1 MQGTSPAVKAVCCAA
16 LLSFAAWPQG
26 QDQPDSLQQLIEH
39 AFRYNPDLLAARQRL
54 AEAQGLLRQ
63 AGLRPNPALNVAVAN
78 GDVLGS
84 RGEREF
90 EVGYSHIFELGGKR
104 ARRVDAAQLEAELA
118 AMDIANRER
127 ILRAEV
133 KSRYVEALAAM
144 RNLGNAQRVLDLT
157 RKSHELA
164 QARVR
169 EGEGAPL
176 EQGLLEVE
184 VHRID
189 SDRLLFESQ
198 VERAVLDLRLLAG
211 MDQGGLL
218 KVFAPL
224 GPPAAEVEAEPLL
237 ERALASRPD
246 IQAARLAERLAGA
259 ELNLARAQASPDLVM
274 TGRYAHV
281 QSRFDQYGFAG
292 PAAGPLVPLRDRDNI
307 LTAGVSISL
316 PVRNRNQGNIEA
328 AVARDRGERLRREA
342 LERSVR
348 REVLAAVNRYQAA
361 RRALS
366 VFEKG
371 VVPQSQENLRI
382 VRGAYELGEL
392 RMLDVINEQRRLLET
407 QRAYTGL
414 LSDANIAVAELE
426 RAVGAPL
433 Q

>member
-1 MQGTSPAVKAVCCAA
+1 MQGTWPAIKAGCCALLLASAA
-16 LLSFAAWPQG
+16 LPQ
-26 QDQPDSLQQLIEH
+26 DPLQQLIEH
-39 AFRYNPDLLAARQRL
+39 ALKNNPDLLAARQRQ

-63 AGLRPNPALNVAVAN
+63 AGLRPNPSLDVAVAN

-84 RGEREF
+84 RGERELQ
-90 EVGYSHIFELGGKR
+90 VGYSHVIELGGKR
-104 ARRVDAAQLEAELA
+104 ARRVEAARIEAELA
-118 AMDIANRER
+118 AMDVANRER
-127 ILRAEV
+127 LLRAEV
-133 KSRYVEALAAM
+133 KTRYVEALAAM
-144 RNLGNAQRVLDLT
+144 RNLGNAERVLALT

-164 QARVR
+164 RARVR

-198 VERAVLDLRLLAG
+198 VERAVLDLKLLAG
-211 MDQGGLL
+211 MDQDGML

-224 GPPAAEVEAEPLL
+224 APPAVVNAEPLV

-246 IQAARLAERLAGA
+246 IQAARLSERLAGA
-259 ELNLARAQASPDLVM
+259 ELELARAQASPDLVLS
-274 TGRYAHV
+274 GRYAHL
-281 QSRFDQYGFAG
+281 QSRFDQYGFAAPG
-292 PAAGPLVPLRDRDNI
+292 GPLAPLRDRDNV
-307 LTAGVSISL
+307 LAAGVSIAL

-328 AVARDRGERLRREA
+328 AVARDRAARLRRDA
-342 LERSVR
+342 LERGAR

-361 RRALS
+361 RKALG
-366 VFEKG
+366 VFEGG

-382 VRGAYELGEL
+382 VRGAYDLGEL

-407 QRAYTGL
+407 QRAYTDL
-414 LSDANIAVAELE
+414 LRDANIAMAELE